1 MKALI
6 VDDIAQARNTLK
18 KDLEVYCPNIEVVAE
33 ASGVVEAVKYLN
45 KNKIDIVFLD
55 IQMEDG
61 SGFDVLD
68 MIPEIDFHI
77 IFITA
82 NDGHALR
89 AFRYS
94 AVDYLLKPVDPDD
107 LIKAVSKLQKLLPE
121 QHLRYDLLKESNK
134 KKYNEILALN
144 SQDRIQLVRIDD
156 IIRCQSEDNYTFF
169 FMEGGKK
176 IVVSKTLKEYDE
188 LLQEHKF
195 IRVHHSHLVNAKKIL
210 ELHKNDD
217 LLILSDHSQV
227 PVSSRKKQDVIKALE
242 SL

>member
-6 VDDIAQARNTLK
+6 VDDIPQARKTLR
-18 KDLEVYCPNIEVVAE
+18 KDLETYCPEIEIVAE
-33 ASGVVEAVKYLN
+33 ANGVVEAVKFLN
-45 KNKIDIVFLD
+45 KHKVDLVFLD

-68 MIPEIDFHI
+68 MLPEINFHI

-89 AFRYS
+89 AFKYS

-107 LIKAVSKLQKLLPE
+107 LVKAISKLQRMQPE
-121 QHLRYDLLKESNK
+121 QHLRYELLKENNK
-134 KKYNEILALN
+134 KDKNEILALS
-144 SQDRIQLVRIDD
+144 SQDKIQLVKIED

-195 IRVHHSHLVNAKKIL
+195 IRVHHSHLVNARKIV
-210 ELHKNDD
+210 ELQKNDD
-217 LLILSDHSQV
+217 MLVLSDHSQV

>member
-18 KDLEVYCPNIEVVAE
+18 KDLEIYCPEIEVVAE
-33 ASGVVEAVKYLN
+33 ANGVVEAVKYLN

-68 MIPEIDFHI
+68 MIPEINFHI

-82 NDGHALR
+82 NDGHALK

-107 LIKAVSKLQKLLPE
+107 LVKAVSKLQKLLPE

-134 KKYNEILALN
+134 KKHNEILALN

-156 IIRCQSEDNYTFF
+156 IVRCQSEDNYTFF

-195 IRVHHSHLVNAKKIL
+195 IRVHHSHLVNARKIL
-210 ELHKNDD
+210 ELNKNDD
-217 LLILSDHSQV
+217 LLLLTDHSEV

>member
-6 VDDIAQARNTLK
+6 VDDIVQARNTLR
-18 KDLEVYCPNIEVVAE
+18 KDLEVYCPGVEIIGE
-33 ASGVVEAVKYLN
+33 ANGVVEAVKFLN
-45 KNKIDIVFLD
+45 KNKVDIVFLD

-68 MIPEIDFHI
+68 MIPEITFHI

-89 AFRYS
+89 AFKYS

-107 LIKAVSKLQKLLPE
+107 LIKAVSKLQKVLPE
-121 QHLRYDLLKESNK
+121 QHLRYDLLKSNHK
-134 KKYNEILALN
+134 KERNEILALN
-144 SQDRIQLVRIDD
+144 SQDKIQLVKIED

-169 FMEGGKK
+169 YMEGGKK

-195 IRVHHSHLVNAKKIL
+195 IRVHHSHLVNARKIM
-210 ELHKNDD
+210 ELQKNDD
-217 LLILSDHSQV
+217 ILVLSDQSQV

-242 SL
+242 QL

>member
-6 VDDIAQARNTLK
+6 VDDITQARNTLK
-18 KDLEVYCPNIEVVAE
+18 KDLEIYCPEIEVVAE
-33 ASGVVEAVKYLN
+33 AGGVVEAVKYLN

-89 AFRYS
+89 AFKYS

-107 LIKAVSKLQKLLPE
+107 LVKAVSKLQKLLPE

-134 KKYNEILALN
+134 KKHNEILALN

-195 IRVHHSHLVNAKKIL
+195 IRVHHSHLVNARKIL

-217 LLILSDHSQV
+217 LLILSDNSQV

>member
-18 KDLEVYCPNIEVVAE
+18 KDLEIYCSDIEVVAE

-89 AFRYS
+89 AFKYS

-107 LIKAVSKLQKLLPE
+107 LVKAVSKLQKLLPE

-134 KKYNEILALN
+134 KKHNEILALN

-195 IRVHHSHLVNAKKIL
+195 IRVHHSHLVNARKIL

>member
-6 VDDIAQARNTLK
+6 VDDIPQARKTLK
-18 KDLEVYCPNIEVVAE
+18 KDLETYCPQIEVAAE

-89 AFRYS
+89 AFKYS

-107 LIKAVSKLQKLLPE
+107 LVKAVSKLQKLLPE

-134 KKYNEILALN
+134 KKHNEILALN

-195 IRVHHSHLVNAKKIL
+195 IRVHHSHLVNARKIL

-227 PVSSRKKQDVIKALE
+227 PVSSRKKQDVMKALE